1 LKGIGMVYAEFD
13 AMFMIYLYTKLPT
26 STADGSFGT
35 SNDVS
40 P

>member
-1 LKGIGMVYAEFD
+1 
-13 AMFMIYLYTKLPT
+13 MIYLYTKLPT